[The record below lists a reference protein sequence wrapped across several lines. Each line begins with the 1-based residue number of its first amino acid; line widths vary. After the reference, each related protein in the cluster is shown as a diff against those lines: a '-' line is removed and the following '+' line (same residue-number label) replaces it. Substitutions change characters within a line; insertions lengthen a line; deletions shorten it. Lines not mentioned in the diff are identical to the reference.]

1 MVMRRRCA
9 GVEWSWAGSWGTR
22 EVGAD
27 AETEMHLL
35 KADDVMLKNVV
46 GRGKTTKSKGNA
58 TVTVTEMSLHLLQRP
73 KGKQVK

>member
-1 MVMRRRCA
+1 MLRV
-9 GVEWSWAGSWGTR
+9 GV
-22 EVGAD
+22 D

-35 KADDVMLKNVV
+35 KADVMLKNVV
-46 GRGKTTKSKGNA
+46 GQGKTTKSKGNA